1 MQNINFS
8 IGKRITLNDMN
19 LPKIHSI
26 TKKILVA
33 LLGGFMLIFLLFHAT
48 ANLFILRHDEGAWYS
63 AFCHFMGTNWIV
75 KAFEIV
81 LLGVIVLHI
90 LLTLWLALTNRLARP
105 TRYHQAQKSKTHSTS
120 KLMVWS
126 GILIFVCLI
135 IHFCDFYFVKLG
147 WVKGEY
153 MVKVEKLQDPEMMQ
167 MMQFAQQM
175 NMTPEE
181 LINQLESESSMYV
194 DENDNKAETEAYI
207 ANLRSKLSVM
217 DIINRAY
224 EEGNITDDGK
234 WLRHLTYDERQTLKR
249 VLPES
254 DSEPDF
260 YYMAR
265 EKFSHW
271 HIVLGYLLFFFVIF
285 MHLRH
290 AFPSAFQTLG
300 LNNYKYNNIIEALG
314 KIYTWLVI
322 LMFAAVP
329 ILVYLGL

>member
-1 MQNINFS
+1 
-8 IGKRITLNDMN
+8 MN

-33 LLGGFMLIFLLFHAT
+33 LLGGFLLVFLFFHAT
-48 ANLFILRHDEGAWYS
+48 ANLFILRHDDGAWYS

-81 LLGVIVLHI
+81 LLGVIALHI

-105 TRYHQAQKSKTHSTS
+105 VRYHQASRSKTHTTS
-120 KLMVWS
+120 KLMVWT

-135 IHFCDFYFVKLG
+135 LHFSDFYFVKLG

-153 MVKVEKLQDPEMMQ
+153 MVKTEKLQSEEVTSLV
-167 MMQFAQQM
+167 QFAQQM
-175 NMTPEE
+175 DMTPEE
-181 LINQLESESSMYV
+181 LIDELEQESMMYA
-194 DENDNKAETEAYI
+194 DENGDSDEVADYI
-207 ANLRSKLSVM
+207 AGMREQLAV
-217 DIINRAY
+217 INIVQRAQM
-224 EEGNITDDGK
+224 EGNISEDMQ
-234 WLRHLTYDERQTLKR
+234 WIRHLTYEERQTLKR

-265 EKFSHW
+265 EKFSHL
-271 HIVLGYLLFFFVIF
+271 HIVIGYLFFFFVIF

-300 LNNYKYNNIIEALG
+300 LNNYKYNNIIEVLG
-314 KIYTWLVI
+314 KIYTWLVV

>member
-1 MQNINFS
+1 
-8 IGKRITLNDMN
+8 MN

-33 LLGGFMLIFLLFHAT
+33 LLGGFLLVFLLFHAT

-81 LLGVIVLHI
+81 LLGVIALHI

-105 TRYHQAQKSKTHSTS
+105 VRYHQASRSKTHTTS
-120 KLMVWS
+120 KLMVWT

-135 IHFCDFYFVKLG
+135 LHFSDFYFVKLG

-153 MVKVEKLQDPEMMQ
+153 MVKTEKLQSEEVTSLV
-167 MMQFAQQM
+167 QFAQQM
-175 NMTPEE
+175 DMTPEE
-181 LINQLESESSMYV
+181 LIDELEQESMMYA
-194 DENDNKAETEAYI
+194 DENGDSDEVSDYI
-207 ANLRSKLSVM
+207 ASMREQLAV
-217 DIINRAY
+217 INIVQRAQM
-224 EEGNITDDGK
+224 EGNISEDMQ
-234 WLRHLTYDERQTLKR
+234 WIRHLTYEERQTLKR

-254 DSEPDF
+254 DPEPDF

-265 EKFSHW
+265 SKFSSLYL
-271 HIVLGYLLFFFVIF
+271 VVMYLLFFVVVFF
-285 MHLRH
+285 HLRH

-314 KIYTWLVI
+314 KIYTWLVV

>member
-1 MQNINFS
+1 
-8 IGKRITLNDMN
+8 MN

-26 TKKILVA
+26 TKKICVA
-33 LLGGFMLIFLLFHAT
+33 LLGGFLLVFLLFHAT

-75 KAFEIV
+75 KVFEIA
-81 LLGVIVLHI
+81 LLGAIALHM

-105 TRYHQAQKSKTHSTS
+105 TRYHEPQKSKTHSTS

-153 MVKVEKLQDPEMMQ
+153 MVKTEKLQSEEVMGLV
-167 MMQFAQQM
+167 QFAQQM
-175 NMTPEE
+175 EMTPEE
-181 LINQLESESSMYV
+181 LVDQLEAESAMYA
-194 DENDNKAETEAYI
+194 DENGDAEEVAEYI
-207 ANLRSKLSVM
+207 GKMRDQLAV
-217 DIINRAY
+217 INIVQRAQM
-224 EEGNITDDGK
+224 EGNITEDMQ
-234 WLRHLTYDERQTLKR
+234 WVRHLTYEERQTLKR

-265 EKFSHW
+265 EKFSHL
-271 HIVLGYLLFFFVIF
+271 HIVIGYLFFFFVIF

-300 LNNYKYNNIIEALG
+300 LNNYKYNPIIELLG
-314 KIYTWLVI
+314 KIYTWVVC
-322 LMFAAVP
+322 LMFAVVP

>member
-1 MQNINFS
+1 
-8 IGKRITLNDMN
+8 MN
-19 LPKIHSI
+19 LPKLHSI
-26 TKKILVA
+26 TKKIMVA
-33 LLGGFMLIFLLFHAT
+33 LLGGFLLVFLLFHAT

-75 KAFEIV
+75 KAFELV
-81 LLGVIVLHI
+81 LLGAIALHI

-105 TRYHQAQKSKTHSTS
+105 VRYHQAQKSKTHSTS
-120 KLMVWS
+120 KLMVWT

-135 IHFCDFYFVKLG
+135 VHFCDFYFVKLG

-153 MVKVEKLQDPEMMQ
+153 MVKTEKLQSEEIMGLVQ
-167 MMQFAQQM
+167 YSQQM
-175 NMTPEE
+175 GMSPEE
-181 LINQLESESSMYV
+181 FINELETNAMNFA
-194 DENDNKAETEAYI
+194 DENGDASEVEDYI
-207 ANLRSKLSVM
+207 AKMRDQLAVI
-217 DIINRAY
+217 DIVQRAQM
-224 EEGNITDDGK
+224 EGNITTDGQ
-234 WLRHLTYDERQTLKR
+234 WIRHLTYDERQTLKR

-271 HIVLGYLLFFFVIF
+271 HIVLGYLFFFFVIF

-300 LNNYKYNNIIEALG
+300 LNNYKYNNIIEVLG
-314 KIYTWLVI
+314 KIYTWLVV

-329 ILVYLGL
+329 ILVFLGL

>member
-1 MQNINFS
+1 
-8 IGKRITLNDMN
+8 MN
-19 LPKIHSI
+19 LPKVHSV
-26 TKKILVA
+26 TKKIFVA
-33 LLGGFMLIFLLFHAT
+33 LLGAFLLLFLLFHAT

-75 KAFEIV
+75 KVFEIV
-81 LLGVIVLHI
+81 LLGVIALHI

-105 TRYHQAQKSKTHSTS
+105 VRYHEGQKSKTHTSS
-120 KLMVWS
+120 KLMMWT

-135 IHFCDFYFVKLG
+135 MHFYDFYFVKMG

-167 MMQFAQQM
+167 LMQYSAQMQ
-175 NMTPEE
+175 MTPEE
-181 LINQLESESSMYV
+181 IIAEMEQEVAAYGETDESARYV
-194 DENDNKAETEAYI
+194 AA
-207 ANLRSKLSVM
+207 LRDKLAVV
-217 DIINRAY
+217 DLVQRAQQ
-224 EEGNITDDGK
+224 EGNITEDMQ
-234 WLRHLTYDERQTLKR
+234 WIRHLTYDERQTLRR
-249 VLPES
+249 VMPES
-254 DSEPDF
+254 ESEPDF

-271 HIVLGYLLFFFVIF
+271 HIVLGYLFFFFVIF

-300 LNNYKYNNIIEALG
+300 LNNYKYNNIIEVLG
-314 KIYTWLVI
+314 KIYTWLVV

-329 ILVYLGL
+329 VLVYLGL

>member
-1 MQNINFS
+1 
-8 IGKRITLNDMN
+8 MN

-33 LLGGFMLIFLLFHAT
+33 LLGGFLLVFLLFHAT

-81 LLGVIVLHI
+81 LLGVIALHI

-105 TRYHQAQKSKTHSTS
+105 VRYHQASRSKTHTTS
-120 KLMVWS
+120 KLMVWT

-135 IHFCDFYFVKLG
+135 LHFSDFYFVKLG

-153 MVKVEKLQDPEMMQ
+153 MVKTEKLQSEEVTSLV
-167 MMQFAQQM
+167 QFAQQM
-175 NMTPEE
+175 DMTPEE
-181 LINQLESESSMYV
+181 LIDELEQESMMYA
-194 DENDNKAETEAYI
+194 DENGDSDEVADYI
-207 ANLRSKLSVM
+207 ASMREQLAV
-217 DIINRAY
+217 INIVQRAQM
-224 EEGNITDDGK
+224 EGNISEDMQ
-234 WLRHLTYDERQTLKR
+234 WIRHLTYEERQTLKR

-254 DSEPDF
+254 DPEPDF

-265 EKFSHW
+265 SKFSSLYL
-271 HIVLGYLLFFFVIF
+271 VVMYLLFFVVVFF
-285 MHLRH
+285 HLRH

-300 LNNYKYNNIIEALG
+300 LNNYKYNNIIEVLG
-314 KIYTWLVI
+314 KIYTWLVV
-322 LMFAAVP
+322 LMFAIVP

>member
-1 MQNINFS
+1 
-8 IGKRITLNDMN
+8 MN
-19 LPKIHSI
+19 LPKLHSI
-26 TKKILVA
+26 TKKIMVA
-33 LLGGFMLIFLLFHAT
+33 LLGGFLLIFLLFHAT

-75 KAFEIV
+75 KVFEIA
-81 LLGVIVLHI
+81 LLGAIALHI

-105 TRYHQAQKSKTHSTS
+105 VRYHQAQKSKTHSTS
-120 KLMVWS
+120 KLMVWT

-153 MVKVEKLQDPEMMQ
+153 MVKTEKLQSEEIMGLVQ
-167 MMQFAQQM
+167 YSQQM
-175 NMTPEE
+175 GMSPEE
-181 LINQLESESSMYV
+181 FIDELETNAMNFA
-194 DENDNKAETEAYI
+194 DENGDASEVEDYI
-207 ANLRSKLSVM
+207 AKMRDQLAVI
-217 DIINRAY
+217 DIVQRAQM
-224 EEGNITDDGK
+224 EGNITTDGQ
-234 WLRHLTYDERQTLKR
+234 WIRHLTYDERQTLKR

-271 HIVLGYLLFFFVIF
+271 HIVLGYLFFFVVIF

-300 LNNYKYNNIIEALG
+300 LNNYKYNNAIEVLG
-314 KIYTWLVI
+314 KIYTWLVV

-329 ILVYLGL
+329 ILVFLGL

>member
-1 MQNINFS
+1 
-8 IGKRITLNDMN
+8 MN
-19 LPKIHSI
+19 LPKVHSV
-26 TKKILVA
+26 TKKIFVA
-33 LLGGFMLIFLLFHAT
+33 LLGAFLLLFLLFHAT

-75 KAFEIV
+75 KVFEIV
-81 LLGVIVLHI
+81 LLGVIALHI

-105 TRYHQAQKSKTHSTS
+105 VRYHEGQKSKTHTSS
-120 KLMVWS
+120 KLMMWT

-135 IHFCDFYFVKLG
+135 MHFYDFYFVKMG

-167 MMQFAQQM
+167 LMQYSAQMQ
-175 NMTPEE
+175 MTPEE
-181 LINQLESESSMYV
+181 IIAEMEQEVAAYGETDESARYV
-194 DENDNKAETEAYI
+194 AA
-207 ANLRSKLSVM
+207 LRDKLAVV
-217 DIINRAY
+217 DLVQRAQQ
-224 EEGNITDDGK
+224 EGNITEDMQ
-234 WLRHLTYDERQTLKR
+234 WIRHLTYDERQTLRR
-249 VLPES
+249 VMPES
-254 DSEPDF
+254 KPEPDF

-271 HIVLGYLLFFFVIF
+271 HIVLGYLFFFFVIF

-300 LNNYKYNNIIEALG
+300 LNNYKYNNIIEVLG
-314 KIYTWLVI
+314 KIYTWLVV

-329 ILVYLGL
+329 VLVYLGL